1 MTRNVWKEQRRHPRV
16 GLVRSI
22 LLRLEGTK
30 APLPAQLID
39 LSEGGLRAVAPLSEL
54 TIGAHVTADLQIP
67 GRIGSKTISL
77 PALVVRVG
85 EPTTGARHREFALEL
100 RPQPDAVSRM
110 LGAFVRRALK
120 AQQKLAAV
128 QGSESPLADALR
140 MVRVSLGPPKPDRAR
155 VVLVTSAV
163 PGEGKSF
170 TAGHLAA
177 LLASEG
183 QRVLLVDTDLRN
195 PTLDVVFGAA
205 PGPGLADWLADGAE
219 VPVVEFVQ
227 PTRAGV
233 ALLSAGQAGL
243 IAEGWSRED
252 ALAMVERLR
261 AGDFDYVVLDS
272 APLLI
277 AASSSLLAAA
287 ADDVLLVARS
297 GMTRERDLVDARRML
312 ERHGAN
318 LRGVVLNDQ
327 DDSRPNEYKDY
338 YRTSRRALRGPA
350 QREPERGDG
359 VVYELVKKR

>member
-1 MTRNVWKEQRRHPRV
+1 VTFDRRLERRRHPRV
-16 GLVRSI
+16 GLLRSI
-22 LLRLEGTK
+22 RLRLEGTK
-30 APLPAQLID
+30 SALPAQLID
-39 LSEGGLRAVAPLSEL
+39 LSEGGLRAVASLPEL
-54 TIGAHVTADLQIP
+54 TLGDHVTAELKMP
-67 GRIGSKTISL
+67 GWIGSKTISL

-85 EPTTGARHREFALEL
+85 EPSTGTRHREISVEFRPLAAGVARAL
-100 RPQPDAVSRM
+100 AS
-110 LGAFVRRALK
+110 FVRRALL
-120 AQQKLAAV
+120 AQEKLAIA
-128 QGSESPLADALR
+128 QGTESPLADALR

-155 VVLVTSAV
+155 VVLVTSPV

-205 PGPGLADWLADGAE
+205 SAPGLADWLADGAE
-219 VPVVEFVQ
+219 ARVLDFVQ

-233 ALLSAGQAGL
+233 TLLSAGQSGL
-243 IAEGWSRED
+243 LSDGWSRED
-252 ALAMVERLR
+252 ALAVVERLR
-261 AGDFDYVVLDS
+261 TGDFDYVVLDS

-277 AASSSLLAAA
+277 AAASSLLAAA
-287 ADDVLLVARS
+287 ADDVLLVARA
-297 GMTRERDLVDARRML
+297 GITRESDLVDARRLL

-327 DDSRPNEYKDY
+327 GDSRQNEYRNY
-338 YRTSRRALRGPA
+338 YRSSRRALRGPL
-350 QREPERGDG
+350 QRDTESGDG

>member
-1 MTRNVWKEQRRHPRV
+1 MSNRRKEMRRHPRV

-22 LLRLEGTK
+22 LLRLEGAK
-30 APLPAQLID
+30 APVPAQLVD
-39 LSEGGLRAVAPLSEL
+39 LSEGGLRTVAMLADLPV
-54 TIGAHVTADLQIP
+54 GAHVTADLKIP
-67 GRIGSKTISL
+67 GLIGSKTISL

-85 EPTTGARHREFALEL
+85 DPGTGARHREIALEF
-100 RPQPDAVSRM
+100 RPQSGAVSRA
-110 LGAFVRRALK
+110 LGSFVRRALH
-120 AQQKLAAV
+120 AQQQLAAT
-128 QGSESPLADALR
+128 QGNESPLADALR

-170 TAGHLAA
+170 TASHLAA

-205 PGPGLADWLADGAE
+205 SGPGLADWLADGAE
-219 VPVVEFVQ
+219 AAVLDFVQ

-233 ALLSAGQAGL
+233 VLLSAGQAGL
-243 IAEGWSRED
+243 ISDGWSRED
-252 ALAMVERLR
+252 AVAVVERLR

-277 AASSSLLAAA
+277 AAASSLLAAA

-297 GMTRERDLVDARRML
+297 GITRESDLVEARRLL

-327 DDSRPNEYKDY
+327 SDTRQNEYRNY
-338 YRTSRRALRGPA
+338 YRASRRALRGPVP
-350 QREPERGDG
+350 RESDRGDG

>member
-1 MTRNVWKEQRRHPRV
+1 MIRNSWKEQRRHPRV

-22 LLRLEGTK
+22 LLRLEGTRG
-30 APLPAQLID
+30 PLPAQLVD
-39 LSEGGLRAVAPLSEL
+39 LSESGLRAVAPLPEL
-54 TIGAHVTADLQIP
+54 SIGAHVTADVKVP

-85 EPTTGARHREFALEL
+85 EPTSGARHREFALEF
-100 RPQPDAVSRM
+100 RPHPDAVSRT
-110 LGAFVRRALK
+110 LGSFVRRALH
-120 AQQKLAAV
+120 AQRKVAAV
-128 QGSESPLADALR
+128 QGRESPLADALR

-163 PGEGKSF
+163 PGEGKTF

-195 PTLDVVFGAA
+195 PSLDAVFGAA

-219 VPVVEFVQ
+219 SPVVEFVQ

-233 ALLSAGQAGL
+233 ALFTAGESNL
-243 IAEGWSRED
+243 VSEGWSRED
-252 ALAMVERLR
+252 ALAVIERLR

-277 AASSSLLAAA
+277 AAASSLLAAA
-287 ADDVLLVARS
+287 ADDVLLVARA
-297 GMTRERDLVDARRML
+297 GTTRERDLVDARRLL

-327 DDSRPNEYKDY
+327 DDSRQNDYKNY

-350 QREPERGDG
+350 QRDPERGDG

>member
-1 MTRNVWKEQRRHPRV
+1 MIRNAWKEQRRHPRV

-22 LLRLEGTK
+22 TLRLEGTK
-30 APLPAQLID
+30 GSVPAQLVD
-39 LSEGGLRAVAPLSEL
+39 LSEGGLRAVAPLPEL
-54 TIGAHVTADLQIP
+54 SVGAHVTADLKVP
-67 GRIGSKTISL
+67 GLIGSKTISL

-85 EPTTGARHREFALEL
+85 DPTSGARHREFALEF
-100 RPQPDAVSRM
+100 RPQPDAVARSLRS
-110 LGAFVRRALK
+110 FVRRALA

-128 QGSESPLADALR
+128 QGNESPLADALR

-170 TAGHLAA
+170 TAGHLAS

-195 PTLDVVFGAA
+195 PTLDAVFGAA

-219 VPVVEFVQ
+219 IAVAEFVQ

-233 ALLSAGQAGL
+233 ALLTAGQSDL
-243 IAEGWSRED
+243 ISEGWSRED
-252 ALAMVERLR
+252 ALAVVERLR
-261 AGDFDYVVLDS
+261 SGDYDYVVLDS

-277 AASSSLLAAA
+277 AAASSLLAAA
-287 ADDVLLVARS
+287 ADDVLLVARA
-297 GMTRERDLVDARRML
+297 GITRERDLVEARRML
-312 ERHGAN
+312 ERQGAN

-327 DDSRPNEYKDY
+327 DDSRQNDYRDY
-338 YRTSRRALRGPA
+338 YRASRRSLRGPVK
-350 QREPERGDG
+350 RETERGDG